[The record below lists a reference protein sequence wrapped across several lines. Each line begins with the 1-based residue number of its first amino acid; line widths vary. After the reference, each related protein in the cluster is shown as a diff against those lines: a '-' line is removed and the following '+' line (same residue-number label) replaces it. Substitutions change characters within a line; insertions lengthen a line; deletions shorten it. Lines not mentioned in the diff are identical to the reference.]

1 MCDFL
6 PTVEEVDVSLERLS
20 AIAAKQLGLATRADA
35 GAAQLSEDQLR
46 RLVRRGVLE
55 RVTPRVFRF
64 SASARS
70 WYQDVLAACLDGG
83 PECVAS
89 HRTAAALHRFDG
101 FEPNVIEV
109 LVPMHVRHRRK
120 SVIVH
125 HTRDLPDGDRTRI
138 GVIPA
143 TSKARTLIDL
153 GAVVP
158 ADSVEEAFDGA
169 ERDGVVRR
177 ATVERRYVELRAPG
191 RNGIGAMTQV
201 LSDRVALE
209 RVPRSVLERRMKR
222 LLAGAGLPQPV
233 GRYRARLPDGTRYE
247 IDFAYVDE
255 RIAIEL
261 DGHGSH
267 ATRRQRAA
275 DNVRANALSGLGW
288 TFRRFTYEQVMYE
301 PRSVAATIRG
311 CLRDL

>member
-1 MCDFL
+1 M
-6 PTVEEVDVSLERLS
+6 SLERLS

-35 GAAQLSEDQLR
+35 GAAQLSDDQLR

-55 RVTPRVFRF
+55 RVTPRVYRF

-70 WYQDVLAACLDGG
+70 WHQDVLAACLDGG

-101 FEPNVIEV
+101 FEPGVIEV

-125 HTRDLPDGDRTRI
+125 HTRKLPDGDRTRI
-138 GVIPA
+138 GVIPV

-177 ATVERRYVELRAPG
+177 ATVERRYAALRAPG

-201 LSDRVALE
+201 LRARVALE
-209 RVPRSVLERRMKR
+209 RVPRSVLERRMRR

-233 GRYRARLPDGTRYE
+233 ARYRARLADGTRYE

-255 RIAIEL
+255 RIAIEV

-275 DNVRANALSGLGW
+275 DNVRSNALSGLGW
-288 TFRRFTYEQVMYE
+288 TFRRFTYEQVVYE
-301 PRSVAATIRG
+301 PRSVAATIRAS
-311 CLRDL
+311 LRDL